1 MKTLVLGMG
10 NTLLSDDGIGIIT
23 KRYLEHRFNNEPG
36 IDFVETS
43 WGGFRIIDIIT
54 GYDYA
59 VIVDSIKSANKPK
72 GYIYHFKAK
81 DFLPTLRLTSYHDI
95 NFTTALKLAET
106 LNAKI
111 PADIDIFA
119 VEVENNYTI
128 SEHIDPLLWKSIVKC
143 SEKIIKHLVTK
154 KVIKAEALCEK
165 LPEIKSYDE
174 LQVYYNEEYTEQST
188 MKLYH

>member
-10 NTLLSDDGIGIIT
+10 NTLLSDDGIGIII
-23 KRYLEHRFNNEPG
+23 KRYLEHRFNDEPD

-43 WGGFRIIDIIT
+43 WGGFRIIDIIS

-59 VIVDSIKSANKPK
+59 VVVDSIKSGNKPQ
-72 GYIYHFKAK
+72 GYIYHLTAD
-81 DFLPTLRLTSYHDI
+81 DFLPTLRLTSCHDI
-95 NFTTALKLAET
+95 NFATALKLAES
-106 LNAKI
+106 LNAKV

-128 SEHIDPLLWKSIVKC
+128 SEQISPSLWKSIVKC
-143 SEKIIKHLVTK
+143 SEEIIKRLVSKKIIKAETLHTK
-154 KVIKAEALCEK
+154 FA
-165 LPEIKSYDE
+165 EIKSSEE
-174 LQVYYNEEYTEQST
+174 LRLYYNEEYTEPTS